1 MKIPFPVRVALVF
14 TVAFLT
20 LGKGGASAEPPYIG
34 EWSSG
39 KGETLIITAE
49 TVQYGFKNDHKPIPY
64 RDITKATDAKGPFQ
78 LLILVKGDTY
88 YFQKYAW
95 LTLTGSDEMKMER
108 ADSIE
113 KYTKGD
119 VSFQNW
125 FRDK

>member
-1 MKIPFPVRVALVF
+1 MKIPFPFRVALVF

-20 LGKGGASAEPPYIG
+20 LSKGGVSAAPPYIG

-39 KGETLIITAE
+39 RGEVLIITAE
-49 TVQYGFKNDHKPIPY
+49 TVQYEFTNGPNKPVPY
-64 RDITKATDAKGPFQ
+64 RDITKATDGKGPFQ
-78 LLILVKGDTY
+78 LMILVKADTY

-113 KYTKGD
+113 KYTKGEI
-119 VSFQNW
+119 SFQNW
-125 FRDK
+125 FR